1 VPTELSPRNLIV
13 IVWHTTLLL
22 STTAA
27 DRIYLNRLHR
37 YTGLHLTLRLSIY
50 LCVCVCVFVSRFL
63 IGLCLPKLGPADSLD
78 WVKDFESKRR
88 IIRRK
93 ACPIFG
99 ELNAG
104 DPWIVEKVLGFLFF
118 GPAQVQ
124 CIETVLSGLAFS
136 FSIDEVESSPLGPG
150 ASFPRVK
157 LLETAVSGVGSSIRC
172 FKGYSHIQESLTY
185 GLTGMKKGVEDVVSV
200 DWGAEGSSAVAAMVN
215 ESDWRTVD
223 QEDAERKKGGVGR
236 QGGGERSSEVWS
248 GWLDDQRLPLL
259 ARPHLDC
266 VVLLLALV
274 HPTVMEEEE
283 EFAEETVEDIEG
295 QGQGRKTSN
304 SSEASPAMKS
314 QLHRDVV
321 WDDDATEDVGREKE
335 KEKEAPRNQDRRF
348 YYREIPG
355 AAAAAIRW
363 VCVAHLLQLMI
374 SGHLAPGTDTG
385 SGPRSSEGLKEQS
398 AETLMER
405 NAMVDEWAVG
415 RLLSLLQSVTRDHM
429 PHLQST
435 TGTLRY
441 TEESLRR
448 VLEKWQS
455 FLRVVAHAL
464 SICRPDLLT
473 ALCPSRVKA
482 TPQVRELATLHA
494 ID

>member
-1 VPTELSPRNLIV
+1 MLVVQTSFCHCRS
-13 IVWHTTLLL
+13 VWQIRDPDLLY
-22 STTAA
+22 
-27 DRIYLNRLHR
+27 RH
-37 YTGLHLTLRLSIY
+37 TGLHLTVRPSIRLSV
-50 LCVCVCVFVSRFL
+50 LCVCVCVSRFL

-99 ELNAG
+99 EQNAG

-172 FKGYSHIQESLTY
+172 FKGYTHVQESLTY
-185 GLTGMKKGVEDVVSV
+185 GMAGMKKGVEDVVSA
-200 DWGAEGSSAVAAMVN
+200 DWGAEGSSAVAAIVN
-215 ESDWRTVD
+215 ESDWRTVEH
-223 QEDAERKKGGVGR
+223 EDAERKKGEA
-236 QGGGERSSEVWS
+236 GGQGERSSEVWS

-295 QGQGRKTSN
+295 QGQGQGQGRKTSH
-304 SSEASPAMKS
+304 SFEGAPAMRS
-314 QLHRDVV
+314 QLHRDIV
-321 WDDDATEDVGREKE
+321 WDDDVIEQAGREKE
-335 KEKEAPRNQDRRF
+335 KVREKATLRSQDRRF

-363 VCVAHLLQLMI
+363 VCLAHLLQLMI
-374 SGHLAPGTDTG
+374 SGHLAPG
-385 SGPRSSEGLKEQS
+385 SGPRSTDGLKEEQ
-398 AETLMER
+398 AVETLADR
-405 NAMVDEWAVG
+405 NVIVDEWSVG
-415 RLLSLLQSVTRDHM
+415 RLLLLLQSVTRSHM

-435 TGTLRY
+435 TGPLRY
-441 TEESLRR
+441 TEEFLKK

-455 FLRVVAHAL
+455 FLRVVAHTL

-473 ALCPSRVKA
+473 ALCPSRLKA
-482 TPQVRELATLHA
+482 TTQVRGHVTHTHYLR
-494 ID
+494 